1 MKRLLLFLV
10 LISGIALALPAN
22 YTSVISYDEI
32 TGEFLNNTN
41 ITISN
46 ISTSESWN
54 RSAFSN
60 VLIAENATE
69 ASAVSS
75 GYVTVKTFE
84 IFQHIYSVKGDIR
97 QSNVGLCSDE
107 TGHSQIKYTYNDSS
121 VLYSEIEGTN
131 SITDVAVEWD
141 NPDYSKSVDTIEVQL
156 DPYSNCDF
164 YTNDNE
170 VYPFMKLPMTSIT
183 TRGDSTITVKTS
195 GYENSKYYKTLTENT
210 TLNQTAYL
218 LPTASAVSKQFT
230 IQDTLGTVIS
240 NAKLTVKRFIN
251 DTWQVVNEEKTDS
264 SGIAVLSLE
273 EEILYSVTFTAL
285 GYVDL
290 TQTYTGNTAQV
301 LVTIATETGLVLDHQ
316 TDGIYWTM
324 RPSVNALKS
333 TENQTISFTALSDN
347 SSLEDYSLLVYWTN
361 GTVIYNQT
369 TVSGDGGTLETT
381 MNLTAINPGRSIK
394 ASGGFTKAGYSTF
407 YINRTFY
414 IHNATIS
421 NRTLFG
427 LMPNF
432 PEENNLGEIATTIIA
447 VLTVLMVTGGIAA
460 TVGVG
465 AGIVGLL
472 VLGMFTFLGWF
483 SGGMFLAVLV
493 VVLSIY
499 YLRGG

>member
-1 MKRLLLFLV
+1 M
-10 LISGIALALPAN
+10 ALPAN

-41 ITISN
+41 ITIANATFSEDFN
-46 ISTSESWN
+46 LTTFSYVVAENNTEVCIGPDVYSFTSVKTEVVDEYVREVIAKLRTGGSYAADIRAFYNYADGTSE
-54 RSAFSN
+54 ASN
-60 VLIAENATE
+60 SFATD
-69 ASAVSS
+69 S
-75 GYVTVKTFE
+75 GTYIEYTLLNPHPERKVNN
-84 IFQHIYSVKGDIR
+84 YSI
-97 QSNVGLCSDE
+97 
-107 TGHSQIKYTYNDSS
+107 QIKVPNSYDIGCSGNAKGSS
-121 VLYSEIEGTN
+121 Y
-131 SITDVAVEWD
+131 
-141 NPDYSKSVDTIEVQL
+141 
-156 DPYSNCDF
+156 
-164 YTNDNE
+164 
-170 VYPFMKLPMTSIT
+170 MTLSMENIT
-183 TRGDSTITVKTS
+183 TRGDSTILVKAS
-195 GYENSKYYKTLTENT
+195 GYENSKYYATLTENT
-210 TLNQTAYL
+210 TLDQTAYL
-218 LPTASAVSKQFT
+218 LSTASAVSKQFT

-240 NAKLTVKRFIN
+240 NVKLTVKRFIN

-273 EEILYSVTFTAL
+273 EEILYSVTFSAL

-369 TVSGDGGTLETT
+369 TVSADGGTLSTT
-381 MNLTAINPGRSIK
+381 MNLTAIRPGRSIK
-394 ASGGFTKAGYSTF
+394 AAGGFTKAGYSTF

-447 VLTVLMVTGGIAA
+447 VLTVLVVTGGIAA
-460 TVGVG
+460 TVGGVG

-483 SGGMFLAVLV
+483 SGGLFLAVLV